1 MPQTRSLVVAG
12 ALLFL
17 LGLVQGGGVSM
28 FANPRM
34 ALSAHLTAV
43 QSGTALMIVGI
54 ILPMAVWSP
63 FVQRLSLRTMVGG
76 FYGLWLGISLAAMT
90 GASETL
96 AIAGR
101 GYGANRAI
109 EAAVSVLVI
118 GSSGFLTV
126 GWLIFL
132 IALVRR
138 QKP

>member
-12 ALLFL
+12 ALLFF
-17 LGLVQGGGVSM
+17 LGLVQGSGVPM

-43 QSGTALMIVGI
+43 QSGTALMIVG
-54 ILPMAVWSP
+54 LVWLMAVWAP

-76 FYGLWLGISLAAMT
+76 FYGLWVGISLAAMT
-90 GASETL
+90 GANETL
-96 AIAGR
+96 SIAGR

-118 GSSGFLTV
+118 GSSAFLTV
-126 GWLIFL
+126 GWLMFL